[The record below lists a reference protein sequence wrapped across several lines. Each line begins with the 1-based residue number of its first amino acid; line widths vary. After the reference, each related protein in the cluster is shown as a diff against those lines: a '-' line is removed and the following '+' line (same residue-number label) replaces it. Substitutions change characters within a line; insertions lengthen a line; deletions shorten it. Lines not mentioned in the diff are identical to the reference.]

1 MSKGVLEYVGFQFD
15 QRANMEKPH
24 FKKKDG
30 SGVWGLGAG
39 PVNWQQFQP
48 PCKLFVEWENWNVV
62 SATTEIPE
70 RSGKGNWKSQPYHP
84 ETFVSN
90 VVGSAIQ
97 AGAITQPSELRGWAA
112 EALKIVKGIQN
123 QAPKPAPQM
132 DSQPVVQQ
140 PAQQPSQQAAA
151 PDFDDDIPF

>member
-90 VVGSAIQ
+90 VVASAIQ
-97 AGAITQPSELRGWAA
+97 AGLIKQPSDVDMWASQA
-112 EALKIVKGIQN
+112 FSTIKGLQGDSQQN
-123 QAPKPAPQM
+123 APQNGP
-132 DSQPVVQQ
+132 QGGYGQGGYQ
-140 PAQQPSQQAAA
+140 GNQ
-151 PDFDDDIPF
+151 